1 MKNLTQTKIALYTIG
16 FITLFNNYSFFKK
29 TLEVYPIEIN
39 NIGFLLS
46 LPIVIIALTIFLFSL
61 VQSKYTTK
69 PLLIFMLII
78 SSLTGYFMNTYH
90 VIIDDDMI
98 RNMMQTN
105 LKESM
110 DLLSLKEI
118 LYFIFLGLI
127 PSYFIYKAEINYRKF
142 KLEFYSKVKVIIG
155 SLLIMLA
162 LIFIFS
168 QHYTSFAREHKPLRF
183 TINPTY
189 WIYSIGKYIGTT
201 FGNGT
206 LEFKKI
212 GEDATVKREKKE
224 LPKLVIMVVGE
235 AVRADHFSLNGY
247 KRETNPLIKKEK
259 IINFPNISSCGTST
273 AISVPCMFSV
283 YSRREYS
290 YKKGISTENV
300 LDVLNHTDSIDILW
314 RDNNSDS
321 KGVATRIEHEDYKS
335 DKKNSICIEG
345 ECRDEGML
353 VGLDTYVEQHSHKD
367 ILIVLHQMGNHG
379 PAYYKRYPKAYEKFK
394 PACKTNQL
402 EECTAQ
408 EITNGYDNAIL
419 YSDYFLA
426 KTINFL
432 KTFKSTHQ
440 TAMIYMADHGE
451 SLGENGLYL
460 HGLPYFIAP
469 KAQTNVASF
478 IWLNQTMQK
487 NFNIE
492 KIQQNR
498 EKEYSQDNLF
508 HTLLGLFNVET
519 KVYNKEMDI
528 LKKKG
533 KKDSTFE

>member
-1 MKNLTQTKIALYTIG
+1 MKNLTQTKLAIYTIL
-16 FITLFNNYSFFKK
+16 FITLFNNYSFFKN
-29 TLEVYPIEIN
+29 TLEVYPIEID

-46 LPIVIIALTIFLFSL
+46 LPIVIIALTLLIFMF

-69 PLLIFMLII
+69 PLLIFILIT
-78 SSLTGYFMNTYH
+78 SSLTGYFMNSYH

-110 DLLSLKEI
+110 DLLSLKQI
-118 LYFIFLGLI
+118 LYLLFLGVI
-127 PSYFIYKAEINYRKF
+127 PSYFIYKAEINYRNF
-142 KLEFYSKVKVIIG
+142 KLELYSRLKTIVG
-155 SLLIMLA
+155 SIVVMGLF
-162 LIFIFS
+162 IFIFS

-189 WIYSIGKYIGTT
+189 WIYSIGKYVGTT
-201 FGNGT
+201 FGNDA
-206 LEFKKI
+206 LEFQKI
-212 GEDATVKREKKE
+212 GEDATLEKEKDA
-224 LPKLVIMVVGE
+224 LPKLIIMVVGE

-247 KRETNPLIKKEK
+247 KRETNPLIKKEN

-273 AISVPCMFSV
+273 AVSVPCMFSV
-283 YSRREYS
+283 YNRSDYS

-300 LDVLNHTDSIDILW
+300 LDVLNHTNKIDILW

-321 KGVATRIEHEDYKS
+321 KGVATRLEHEDYKS
-335 DKKNSICIEG
+335 SQKNSICIEG

-353 VGLDTYVEQHSHKD
+353 VGLNTYIKRHADRDV
-367 ILIVLHQMGNHG
+367 IIVLHQMGNHG

-394 PACKTNQL
+394 PVCKTNQL

-408 EITNGYDNAIL
+408 EITNGYDNALL

-432 KTFKSTHQ
+432 KNFDKTHQ

-451 SLGENGLYL
+451 SLGESGLYL

-469 KAQTNVASF
+469 KAQTNVATF
-478 IWLNQTMQK
+478 VW
-487 NFNIE
+487 FGE
-492 KIQQNR
+492 KIKANFDLKKIQKNR

-508 HTLLGLFNVET
+508 HTLLGIFNVKTE
-519 KVYNKEMDI
+519 VYKKEMDI
-528 LKKKG
+528 LSKKVQK
-533 KKDSTFE
+533 